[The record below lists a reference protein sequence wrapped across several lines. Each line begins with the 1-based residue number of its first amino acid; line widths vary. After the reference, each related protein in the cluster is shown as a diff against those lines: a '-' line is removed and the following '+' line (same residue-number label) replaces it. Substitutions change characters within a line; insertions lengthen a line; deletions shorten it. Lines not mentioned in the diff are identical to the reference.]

1 MRFGSVQFFKVLIKT
16 VLAVVFFAPLIVA
29 VIFGVF
35 LVNKNK
41 QIDELKTENI
51 SLNAAAD
58 VLIGAKAGTVEDF
71 YTIFSRSEISYNDFL
86 ALIYKDKKLS
96 AEEIYNA
103 LSDAGVSDKD
113 IVSIAASKKAINGE
127 EFYEIMTKNGVSD
140 KDLVTAVI
148 NKNGSSPES
157 LHSLL
162 RECGLNDAEI
172 AAIAG
177 VKYQDPTSSSS
188 GDSSDSTPS
197 DSDSSSDSTQ
207 SNSGSSSDSTPSE
220 PDSQSDSSSD
230 SSGSGSDDPEKPSYM
245 SKYPDMYVTAPTDYV
260 REQKTVYLTFD
271 DGPSDNVYTIIEY
284 ILKKRGIKATFFVTP
299 TQNTNVKE
307 KLKYIADNGHAIG
320 IHSATHDYEKIYASV
335 DAFLDDFYEAWMIV
349 YNATGIKTPIFRFP
363 GGSNT
368 NYNTETRDEI
378 IAEMTRRGFRF
389 YDWNVQSNDILGH
402 TWAQMYNT
410 ILNGVENQNRAIVL
424 FHDRSNGGVNVLDD
438 IIGALQKKGYKFD
451 KINDNTMPIQFVGP
465 FS

>member
-35 LVNKNK
+35 LVNKNQ

-51 SLNAAAD
+51 SLNAAVD
-58 VLIGAKAGTVEDF
+58 VLVGTRAGTAEDL
-71 YTIFSRSEISYNDFL
+71 YMIFSKSGVSYNDFL
-86 ALIYKDKKLS
+86 ALIHKEKKLS
-96 AEEIYNA
+96 AEDIYDA
-103 LSDAGVSDKD
+103 LSGAGVSDKD
-113 IVSIAASKKAINGE
+113 IVTIAASKKMINGE

-140 KDLVTAVI
+140 KDLITAVI

-157 LHSLL
+157 LNALL
-162 RECGLNDAEI
+162 KECGLNDAEI

-177 VKYQDPTSSSS
+177 VKYQDPASSTS
-188 GDSSDSTPS
+188 GDPSDSTPGEP
-197 DSDSSSDSTQ
+197 DSSSDSTP
-207 SNSGSSSDSTPSE
+207 GDPDSSSDSTPSE
-220 PDSQSDSSSD
+220 PDSSSD
-230 SSGSGSDDPEKPSYM
+230 STGSDPEKPSYM

-260 REQKTVYLTFD
+260 REEKTVYLTFD

-368 NYNTETRDEI
+368 TYNAETRDEI

-402 TWAQMYNT
+402 TWAQMYHT
-410 ILNGVENQNRAIVL
+410 ILNGVENQYRSIVL

>member
-51 SLNAAAD
+51 SLNAAVD
-58 VLIGAKAGTVEDF
+58 VLVGTRAGTAEDF
-71 YTIFSRSEISYNDFL
+71 HTIFSKSGVSYNDFL
-86 ALIYKDKKLS
+86 ALIHKDKKLS

-103 LSDAGVSDKD
+103 LSGAGVSDKD
-113 IVSIAASKKAINGE
+113 IVTIAASKKMINGE

-157 LHSLL
+157 LNSLL
-162 RECGLNDAEI
+162 KECGLNDAEI

-177 VKYQDPTSSSS
+177 VKYQDPASSTP
-188 GDSSDSTPS
+188 GDPSDSTPS
-197 DSDSSSDSTQ
+197 DSGGSSDSTP
-207 SNSGSSSDSTPSE
+207 SNSDSTPSE

-299 TQNTNVKE
+299 TQNTDVAK

-368 NYNTETRDEI
+368 TYNAETRDEI

-389 YDWNVQSNDILGH
+389 YDWNVQSNDILGY
-402 TWAQMYNT
+402 TWSQMYNN
-410 ILNGVENQNRAIVL
+410 ILTGVSNQYRSIVL

-438 IIGALQKKGYKFD
+438 IIGALQKDGYKFD

>member
-16 VLAVVFFAPLIVA
+16 VLAVVFFAPLIIA
-29 VIFGVF
+29 VILGVF

-41 QIDELKTENI
+41 QLDEIKTENI
-51 SLNAAAD
+51 SLATSVD
-58 VLIGAKAGTVEDF
+58 VLVRAKAGTAEDF
-71 YTIFSRSEISYNDFL
+71 YTIFSRSGVSYNDFL
-86 ALIYKDKKLS
+86 ALIYKDNKLT

-103 LSDAGVSDKD
+103 LSSAGVPDKD

-127 EFYEIMTKNGVSD
+127 EFYDIMAKNGISD

-148 NKNGSSPES
+148 NKNGSSPER
-157 LHSLL
+157 LRSLL
-162 RECGLNDAEI
+162 KECGLNDAEI
-172 AAIAG
+172 AEIAG
-177 VKYQDPTSSSS
+177 FKNHDPADSTS
-188 GDSSDSTPS
+188 GGSSDSTPS
-197 DSDSSSDSTQ
+197 D
-207 SNSGSSSDSTPSE
+207 SGSSSDSTPSGSGSSS
-220 PDSQSDSSSD
+220 DSTPSGSDSSSD
-230 SSGSGSDDPEKPSYM
+230 SSGSGSGDPEKPSYM
-245 SKYPDMYVTAPTDYV
+245 SKYPDMYVTAPSDYV

-271 DGPSDNVYTIIEY
+271 DGPSDNIYSIIEY

-299 TQNTNVKE
+299 TQNTNVKT

-349 YNATGIKTPIFRFP
+349 YEATGIKTPIFRFP

-368 NYNTETRDEI
+368 TYNVETRDEI

-389 YDWNVQSNDILGH
+389 YDWNVQSNDILGY
-402 TWAQMYNT
+402 TWAQMYND
-410 ILNGVENQNRAIVL
+410 ILNGVENQNRSIVL

-438 IIGALQKKGYKFD
+438 IIFALQKKGYKFD

>member
-16 VLAVVFFAPLIVA
+16 VLAVVFFAPLIIA
-29 VIFGVF
+29 VILGVV

-41 QIDELKTENI
+41 QLDEIKTENI
-51 SLNAAAD
+51 SLATSVD
-58 VLIGAKAGTVEDF
+58 VLVRTKAGTAEDF
-71 YTIFSRSEISYNDFL
+71 YTIFSRSGVSYNDFL
-86 ALIYKDKKLS
+86 ALLYKDNKLT
-96 AEEIYNA
+96 AEDIYNA
-103 LSDAGVSDKD
+103 LASAGVPDKD

-127 EFYEIMTKNGVSD
+127 EFYEIMAKNGISD

-148 NKNGSSPES
+148 NKNGSSPEK
-157 LHSLL
+157 LRSLL

-177 VKYQDPTSSSS
+177 VKYQDPTSSTS
-188 GDSSDSTPS
+188 GSSSDSTPS
-197 DSDSSSDSTQ
+197 DSDSSSDSA
-207 SNSGSSSDSTPSE
+207 PSE

-260 REQKTVYLTFD
+260 REEKTVYLTFD
-271 DGPSDNVYTIIEY
+271 DGPSDNVYTIIKY

-299 TQNTNVKE
+299 TQNTNVTE
-307 KLKYIADNGHAIG
+307 KLKYIAENGHAIG

-368 NYNTETRDEI
+368 TYNAETRDEI

-402 TWAQMYNT
+402 TWSKMYNT
-410 ILNGVENQNRAIVL
+410 IMNGVANQNRAIVL

-438 IIGALQKKGYKFD
+438 IIGALQKDGYKFD